1 MLKKEFKPKYLYDL
15 LRVGKNND
23 GGYLVE
29 SNSIQIAQSL
39 ISFGIGKDWS
49 FEYHFK
55 KLKNIPIFAYDH
67 TIQKF
72 EELPQFKSFF
82 NVDRNNYF
90 FRKKIGENLVEKNN
104 ITIEK
109 IVNDFNLYFLGLKP
123 PIFFKI
129 DIEGSEYKILNDLV
143 KFSKS
148 ISGLVIEFHDVH
160 INLDIILK
168 FIKELD
174 LDLCHM
180 HANNWGG
187 VDSNLVP
194 KVLEL
199 TFARDP
205 VKIGDKSTI
214 PHILDQSNNARKE
227 DIIIHFEQD

>member
-1 MLKKEFKPKYLYDL
+1 MLNKGFKPKYLYNL

-39 ISFGIGKDWS
+39 ISFGIGKEFS
-49 FEYHFK
+49 FEFYFK
-55 KLKNIPIFAYDH
+55 KIRNIPIFAYDY
-67 TIQKF
+67 TIQEF

-90 FRKKIGENLVEKNN
+90 FQKKIGENLVENNN
-104 ITIEK
+104 ITIEN

-174 LDLCHM
+174 LDLCHI

-214 PHILDQSNNARKE
+214 PHILDQKNNARKE
-227 DIIIHFEQD
+227 DITIRFEQD

>member
-15 LRVGKNND
+15 LRVGSNND

-29 SNSIQIAQSL
+29 SNSIKITQSL
-39 ISFGIGKDWS
+39 ISFGIGKNWK
-49 FEYHFK
+49 FEHHFK
-55 KLKNIPIFAYDH
+55 KIKNIPIFAYDY

-72 EELPQFKSFF
+72 EELPEFKSFF

-90 FRKKIGENLVEKNN
+90 FSKKIGENLVEKNN
-104 ITIEK
+104 ITIEM
-109 IVNDFNLYFLGLKP
+109 ILNDFNLYFLNLKP

-129 DIEGSEYKILNDLV
+129 DVEGSEYVILNDLV

-160 INLDIILK
+160 VNLSAILK
-168 FIKELD
+168 FIREID
-174 LDLCHM
+174 LDLCHT

-187 VDSNLVP
+187 VDSNNVP

-199 TFARDP
+199 TFARNP
-205 VKIGDKSTI
+205 IKIDGRPNI
-214 PHILDQSNNARKE
+214 PHILDQKNNPKKE
-227 DIIIHFEQD
+227 EIIIQFE